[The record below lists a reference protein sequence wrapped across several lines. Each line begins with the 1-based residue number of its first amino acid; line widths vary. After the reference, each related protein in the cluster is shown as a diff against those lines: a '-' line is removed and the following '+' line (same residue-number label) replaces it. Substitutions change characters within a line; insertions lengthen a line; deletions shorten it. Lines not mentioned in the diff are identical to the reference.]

1 MKRKPNRAGAAAAR
15 RRRAATGQVGLTA
28 AAMRQIAAT
37 ALDLIERLYVHLPLK
52 RSMYAV
58 NPVQRLRLL
67 HRRLEGA
74 VTAIPDR
81 EFYDDLLG
89 TFAELRDLHTTFV
102 LPEPFRST
110 TAYLP
115 FSIEACVSRGQRE
128 YVVSHTFADGE
139 PLLAQALNSARA
151 QGFDRGVVITHWN
164 GVEIDRAVAA
174 NAQREQGSNPAA
186 RRAQGIAS
194 MTIRWLGQS
203 LPPDEKWVD
212 VTFRPNRARPDQRAT
227 ARFEWL
233 VFQQHATPSGHGVA
247 KAVARLRHAIGMD
260 ERCEVERQVRRELF
274 QMRSKGPLPRAF
286 GEHQPVTSVMED
298 VFPACGNVTT
308 RAGTFGYMRI
318 ATFNVEHDRPF
329 LREFIRLV
337 GKLSPKGLIIDVR
350 GNGGGLITAGERM
363 LQLLTPGP
371 IDPVRFSFLNT
382 PRTARLAASY
392 PFLRQWKASID
403 QAVETGTDFSQG
415 FPLSSLA
422 RCNDI
427 GQKYQGPVVLI
438 TDALCYS
445 TTDIFAAG
453 FQDHRIGTILGVDPA
468 TGAGGANVWE
478 YALISQLAAD
488 PVALPVQLPSD
499 ASFRFAVRRVTRVGG
514 NAGLPLEDIGVRPDV
529 EHRLTRRD
537 VLERNVDLI
546 NKAAGLLA
554 RQAWQQ
560 LSATQSG
567 ARTCRVTTTNIEMVD
582 AYLDDHPV
590 RHHRVRGKTATFS
603 LALPTLAAGRRHTL
617 RLDGFRKERL
627 VAATRLY
634 VR

>member
-1 MKRKPNRAGAAAAR
+1 
-15 RRRAATGQVGLTA
+15 
-28 AAMRQIAAT
+28 
-37 ALDLIERLYVHLPLK
+37 
-52 RSMYAV
+52 
-58 NPVQRLRLL
+58 
-67 HRRLEGA
+67 
-74 VTAIPDR
+74 
-81 EFYDDLLG
+81 
-89 TFAELRDLHTTFV
+89 
-102 LPEPFRST
+102 
-110 TAYLP
+110 
-115 FSIEACVSRGQRE
+115 
-128 YVVSHTFADGE
+128 
-139 PLLAQALNSARA
+139 
-151 QGFDRGVVITHWN
+151 
-164 GVEIDRAVAA
+164 
-174 NAQREQGSNPAA
+174 
-186 RRAQGIAS
+186 

-212 VTFRPNRARPDQRAT
+212 VTFRPKGARPDRRAT

-233 VFQQHATPSGHGVA
+233 VFQQDATPNGHGVA
-247 KAVARLRHAIGMD
+247 KAVAGLRHAIGMD

-286 GEHQPVTSVMED
+286 GENQPVASAMED
-298 VFPACGNVTT
+298 VFPACGDVTT
-308 RAGTFGYMRI
+308 PAGTFGYLRI

-337 GKLSPKGLIIDVR
+337 GQLSPKGLIIDVR
-350 GNGGGLITAGERM
+350 GNGGGLITAGERL

-382 PRTARLAASY
+382 PRTARLAANY
-392 PFLRQWKASID
+392 RFLHQWKASID

-422 RCNDI
+422 SCNDI

-478 YALISQLAAD
+478 YALIAQLAAD
-488 PVALPVQLPSD
+488 PVALPMQLPSD
-499 ASFRFAVRRVTRVGG
+499 ASFRFAVRRVTRVAG

-537 VLERNVDLI
+537 VLSRNFDLI

-554 RQAWQQ
+554 RRKWQQ

-603 LALPTLAAGRRHTL
+603 LALPSLARGRRHTL
-617 RLDGFRKERL
+617 RLEGFRNERL
-627 VAATRLY
+627 VAATRLP